1 MLFELKTPYAVDS
14 AIMGETERLVIILFQ
29 SGQSDLEQFLESHQ
43 VLLVNMAIFFKV
55 NIEMVPQFN
64 NIYDITEDTVMIF
77 YKNKHV
83 QTEFGSKLIKVIES
97 DKFVQIIQKAYINV
111 KKVQKEIKARRT
123 KQQ

>member
-55 NIEMVPQFN
+55 NIEIVPQFN

-97 DKFVQIIQKAYINV
+97 DKFIQIIQKAYINV
-111 KKVQKEIKARRT
+111 KKVQKEIKV
-123 KQQ
+123 